1 MTSLEQL
8 SAKPS
13 RKLSQ
18 QTKLFC
24 FDIDNG
30 QKNIFFR
37 NKTFLFFKI
46 ESWNFFGRCQYQN
59 KKALFT
65 DSIFREGFGL
75 YNILYYPGW
84 RKHGGQGDHVLK
96 FFADIENITEAKL
109 DSQLADFW
117 TFRHLCSSTVLL
129 SSFQQLS
136 SSSSCCMMVPLLTV
150 TMAFNVQNNLKIVM
164 THVRVLLL

>member
-1 MTSLEQL
+1 MKVSAFCLE
-8 SAKPS
+8 K
-13 RKLSQ
+13 
-18 QTKLFC
+18 
-24 FDIDNG
+24 
-30 QKNIFFR
+30 QKSFIP
-37 NKTFLFFKI
+37 KK
-46 ESWNFFGRCQYQN
+46 NFFGRCQYQN

-75 YNILYYPGW
+75 YYILYYPGW
-84 RKHGGQGDHVLK
+84 RKHRGQGDHVLK

-150 TMAFNVQNNLKIVM
+150 TMAFNVENNLKIIM
-164 THVRVLLL
+164 THFRVLLL